1 MLALSL
7 SFFLSR
13 FASRLL
19 KLAFSRSFA
28 LCCCLLSLSFAFVL
42 CVCIS
47 VRVSYLHLNVLFSS
61 VNVFFFGCDQQRLE
75 LKRIMQSLQ

>member
-28 LCCCLLSLSFAFVL
+28 LGCCFTPLSLSFAFVL

-61 VNVFFFGCDQQRLE
+61 VNVFFLVVISSVWN
-75 LKRIMQSLQ
+75 LKE